1 MLFHSSPSQSQV
13 KPDPLTSPVTLF
25 VMHSCP
31 ARDVD
36 MRVRERERGLQKM
49 LQRAGRARY
58 QMLHSLSYSTPD
70 VGNMSQVSQ
79 SPKCKMQSAKKRPQQ
94 LQDIAQDMERK

>member
-1 MLFHSSPSQSQV
+1 MRDPEGILLFHSSPSQSQV

-36 MRVRERERGLQKM
+36 MRVRERTAKDAAKGG
-49 LQRAGRARY
+49 AG
-58 QMLHSLSYSTPD
+58 S
-70 VGNMSQVSQ
+70 VSN
-79 SPKCKMQSAKKRPQQ
+79 AA
-94 LQDIAQDMERK
+94 LFEL